1 MKTNQPNERNHMKPK
16 HSVFVR
22 LKIEADTKKEA
33 NEIAEKIMRVG
44 MTHLTANNATLIEP
58 MKYWGLKDKQ

>member
-1 MKTNQPNERNHMKPK
+1 MKPK

-33 NEIAEKIMRVG
+33 NEIAERLMRAG
-44 MTHLTANNATLIEP
+44 MVHALSENP
-58 MKYWGLKDKQ
+58 DDGQHMKYWGLKDKQ

>member
-1 MKTNQPNERNHMKPK
+1 MKPK

-33 NEIAEKIMRVG
+33 NEIAERLMRAG
-44 MTHLTANNATLIEP
+44 MAHALEVEP
-58 MKYWGLKDKQ
+58 TSGEALKYWGLKDKQ